1 MEDVIV
7 IGGGAAGMLA
17 AIGAARNVNPIGKTN
32 AKVILLEQN
41 EKLGKKLFITGKG
54 RCNLTN
60 ACEIEDFFNAVMVNY
75 QFLYSSVYGFT
86 NMDIIALLEENGCST
101 KVERGNRVFP
111 VSDHSSDVIA
121 ALKRALKKERVEIR
135 LKTRVKEL
143 LIRGQICEGVLLDD
157 GTKLMASRVI
167 VATGG
172 ISYPSTGATGD
183 GYRFAKQCGH
193 RIVQTQPALVPLETV
208 EEYPKQL
215 MGLSLRNVCFTLRQG
230 KKTLYQEQG
239 EMLFTHFG
247 ISGPLVL
254 SASSHL
260 PRNQQGT
267 IENLTAEID
276 LKPALSEKQ
285 LDERI
290 LRDFNESKNKAFKN
304 VLEGLLPSKLI
315 PVMVELSKIDGSKKV
330 HDITKEE
337 RLKLLTL
344 LKHLPLHIKKTRD
357 YNEAIITAGGIDVKE
372 INPGTMESKLVKKV
386 YFAGEVLDLDALTG
400 GYNLQIAWS
409 TGYAAGNCEIN

>member
-1 MEDVIV
+1 
-7 IGGGAAGMLA
+7 MLA
-17 AIGAARNVNPIGKTN
+17 AISAARNLKLAGKTD

-60 ACEIEDFFNAVMVNY
+60 ACEIEDFFKAVLVNY
-75 QFLYSSVYGFT
+75 RFMYSSIYGFT
-86 NMDIIALLEENGCST
+86 NEDIVTLLEENGCMT

-121 ALKRALKKERVEIR
+121 ALQRALKEEKVEIR
-135 LKTRVKEL
+135 LRTKVKEL
-143 LIRGQICEGVLLDD
+143 LIRNKVCEGVILDK
-157 GTKLMASRVI
+157 GTKLLASRVI

-172 ISYPSTGATGD
+172 MSYPSTGSTGD

-193 RIVQTQPALVPLETV
+193 RIKKTQPALVPLETI

-215 MGLSLRNVCFTLRQG
+215 MGLSLRNVCFTLRLG
-230 KKTLYQEQG
+230 KQILYQEQG

-254 SASSHL
+254 SASSYL
-260 PRNQQGT
+260 PRNEQSN
-267 IENLTAEID
+267 IEQLTAEID
-276 LKPALSEKQ
+276 LKPALTEKQ

-290 LRDFNESKNKAFKN
+290 LRDFDQSKNKAFKN

-315 PVMVELSKIDGSKKV
+315 PVIVELSQIDGGKKV
-330 HDITKEE
+330 HAITKEE
-337 RLKLLTL
+337 RLRLLTL
-344 LKHLPLHIKKTRD
+344 LKRLPLHIKGTRA

-372 INPGTMESKLVKKV
+372 INPGTMESKLVSNV
-386 YFAGEVLDLDALTG
+386 CFAGEVLDLDALTG

-409 TGYAAGNCEIN
+409 TGYAAGNIINE

>member
-1 MEDVIV
+1 
-7 IGGGAAGMLA
+7 MLA
-17 AIGAARNVNPIGKTN
+17 AISAARNLKCIGETN

-60 ACEIEDFFNAVMVNY
+60 ACEIEDFFNAVVVNY
-75 QFLYSSVYGFT
+75 PFLYSSVYGFT
-86 NMDIIALLEENGCST
+86 NSDIVGLLEENGCMT

-121 ALKRALKKERVEIR
+121 ALQRALKKESVEIQ

-143 LIRGQICEGVLLDD
+143 FIDGQVCGGAVLDN
-157 GTKLMASRVI
+157 GTRLMASRVI

-172 ISYPSTGATGD
+172 LSYPSTGATGD
-183 GYRFAKQCGH
+183 GYQFARQCGH
-193 RIVQTQPALVPLETV
+193 RIIKMQPALVPLETV

-215 MGLSLRNVCFTLRQG
+215 MGLSLRNVCFTLKQG
-230 KKTLYQEQG
+230 KRKLYQEQG

-254 SASSHL
+254 SASSYL
-260 PRNQQGT
+260 PRNQQGA
-267 IENLTAEID
+267 IDNLTAEID

-285 LDERI
+285 LNERI
-290 LRDFNESKNKAFKN
+290 LRDFNESKNKALKN

-315 PVMVELSKIDGSKKV
+315 PVMVELLKIDGQKKV

-337 RLKLLTL
+337 RFRLLTL
-344 LKHLPLHIKKTRD
+344 LKHLPLHIRGTRD

-372 INPGTMESKLVKKV
+372 INPGTMESKLVKQV

-409 TGYAAGNCEIN
+409 TGYAAGQL